1 MALVAASSCHKEC
14 DETITCNTDGCVEWS
29 TSSAVELDCSGT
41 DPENFCDDCNPCT
54 ADANCTSCDTIPPPH
69 TIYNC
74 TPDEKLPTFCNGVP
88 YGCWHKVLTDS
99 VDNSCFP
106 VQGSGMTDDLHP
118 GRCCVGV
125 CSENGRAC
133 PGAMLTAN

>member
-1 MALVAASSCHKEC
+1 MNHRAILAFVAVALCACSDDA
-14 DETITCNTDGCVEWS
+14 G
-29 TSSAVELDCSGT
+29 SAVPHAQDCSGT

-54 ADANCTSCDTIPPPH
+54 ADANCTSCDDIPPPH

-74 TPDEKLPTFCNGVP
+74 TPYEKLPEFCKGVQS
-88 YGCWHKVLTDS
+88 GCWHKVLTDS

-106 VQGSGMTDDLHP
+106 VQGSGMTEDLHS

-125 CSENGRAC
+125 CSENSHAC